1 MWTIIS
7 AYYLMP
13 DVKALLF
20 SSFLRSFFFV
30 EILLNA
36 KAIVASDDEIIY
48 MLNTS
53 FVD

>member
-1 MWTIIS
+1 
-7 AYYLMP
+7 MP

-20 SSFLRSFFFV
+20 SSFLRFFFV

-48 MLNTS
+48 MLNTES